1 MTIPDTATLVRRAAS
16 LLVSFGFVM
25 FAGAGSAAAAPVEGK
40 DYAAVP
46 LPQPTPGG
54 KIEVTE
60 FFWYGCPHCFALEP
74 KLQAWAA
81 RLPKDVQ
88 FRRVPAVLAA
98 HWQPMAKS
106 FYALEATGVDLHSK
120 MFNAI
125 HVEKINLN
133 DEQTFLQWAG
143 KQGADSAKVGEAYR
157 SFGVNSKLQAARQLN
172 VSYGLTSVP
181 SLVVG
186 GKYLTSPSMAGGADQ
201 MFEVV
206 DYLVEQARKGR

>member
-1 MTIPDTATLVRRAAS
+1 MTFANRAVTVLAMLAS
-16 LLVSFGFVM
+16 LL
-25 FAGAGSAAAAPVEGK
+25 FAGAAVADPVEGK

-46 LPQPTPGG
+46 LPQATGGG

-74 KLQAWAA
+74 KLEAWLA

-88 FRRVPAVLAA
+88 FKRVPAVLAA

-106 FYALEATGVDLHSK
+106 FYALEATGVDLHAK

-125 HVEKINLN
+125 HAENINLS
-133 DEQTFLQWAG
+133 DEQTFLQWVG
-143 KQGADSAKVGEAYR
+143 KQGADSRKIGDAYR

-172 VSYGLTSVP
+172 VNYGLTSVP
-181 SLVVG
+181 TLVVA
-186 GKYLTSPSMAGGADQ
+186 GKYRTSPSMAGGADQ
-201 MFEVV
+201 MFQVV
-206 DYLVEQARKGR
+206 DFLIDQARKGAR

>member
-1 MTIPDTATLVRRAAS
+1 MTFAQRAAS
-16 LLVSFGFVM
+16 LLALFGFVL
-25 FAGAGSAAAAPVEGK
+25 FAGGAAAAATPVEGK
-40 DYAAVP
+40 DYVAVP
-46 LPQPTPGG
+46 LPQPTAGG

-106 FYALEATGVDLHSK
+106 FYALEATGTDLHAK

-125 HVEKINLN
+125 HVENINLN
-133 DEQTFLQWAG
+133 DEQTFLQWAA
-143 KQGADSAKVGEAYR
+143 KQGADSRKIGDAYR

-172 VSYGLTSVP
+172 VNYGLTSVP
-181 SLVVG
+181 TLVIA
-186 GKYLTSPSMAGGADQ
+186 GKYRTSPSMAGSAEQ
-201 MFEVV
+201 MFQVA
-206 DYLVEQARKGR
+206 DHLIEQTRKGR

>member
-1 MTIPDTATLVRRAAS
+1 MMAFFGLVMLAA
-16 LLVSFGFVM
+16 
-25 FAGAGSAAAAPVEGK
+25 AAPAAAAPVEGK
-40 DYAAVP
+40 DYVAVP
-46 LPQPTPGG
+46 LPQPTSGG
-54 KIEVTE
+54 KVEVTE
-60 FFWYGCPHCFALEP
+60 FFWYGCAHCFALEP
-74 KLQAWAA
+74 KLQAWVA

-98 HWQPMAKS
+98 HWQSMAKS
-106 FYALEATGVDLHSK
+106 FYALEATGVDMHGK

-133 DEQTFLQWAG
+133 DEQTFLQWVA
-143 KQGADSAKVGEAYR
+143 KQGGESARVGDAYR
-157 SFGVNSKLQAARQLN
+157 SFGVNGKLQAARQLN
-172 VSYGLTSVP
+172 ASYGLTSVP

-186 GKYLTSPSMAGGADQ
+186 GRYLTSPSMAGGADQ

>member
-1 MTIPDTATLVRRAAS
+1 MTPASRVAS
-16 LLVSFGFVM
+16 LLAFVVSLLCATV
-25 FAGAGSAAAAPVEGK
+25 AAAASAPVEGK
-40 DYAAVP
+40 DYVAVP
-46 LPQPTPGG
+46 LPQATGAAG
-54 KIEVTE
+54 KVEVTE

-74 KLQAWAA
+74 KLQAWVA

-106 FYALEATGVDLHSK
+106 FYALEATGIDLHSK

-125 HVEKINLN
+125 HVEKLNLN
-133 DEQTFLQWAG
+133 DEQTFLQWVG
-143 KQGADSAKVGEAYR
+143 KQGADSAKVGDAYR
-157 SFGVNSKLQAARQLN
+157 SFGVNSKLQAARQMN
-172 VSYGLTSVP
+172 VNYGLSSVP

-201 MFEVV
+201 MFQVV
-206 DYLVEQARKGR
+206 DYLVEQARRGR